1 MRILVGI
8 TGGIAAYKAVSL
20 VRLLTENGH
29 EVKVVPTEN
38 ALRFVGKTTLE
49 ALSKNAVDSDLYTD
63 VADVKH
69 IELAKWA
76 EVVVVAPATAS
87 FIARTAAG
95 IADDLL
101 SNVVLAT
108 EAKILVAPAM
118 HTEMLLNPAT
128 QANLATLRTR
138 GFEILAP
145 ASGRL
150 TGGDSGPGRLPEP
163 DQIFDA
169 VISLLS
175 TKDLGGKHVVVTAGG
190 TREAIDPVRYITN
203 ASSGKQGLA
212 VAREAHRRGASVHL
226 IAANLDLAEPFEIT
240 NVVSATELDEALSG
254 IKTFDALVMTAA
266 VSDYRVASPSNS
278 KLKKTSLGEHA
289 TIELIQNPDILKKV
303 SSRSDRGI
311 VVGFAAETLSNRVEL
326 EREAKDKLERKGC
339 DLLVANDVSDGRTFD
354 QDDNQVLIVSQSEA
368 TVSLGGS
375 KKDIANA
382 ILDRIVELTASN

>member
-8 TGGIAAYKAVSL
+8 TGGIAAFKAVSL

-49 ALSKNAVDSDLYTD
+49 ALSKNSVDSDLYTD

-76 EVVVVAPATAS
+76 EAVLVAPATAS

-128 QANLATLRTR
+128 QANLAVLRTR
-138 GFEILAP
+138 GIEILEP

-163 DQIFDA
+163 EQIFEA
-169 VISLLS
+169 VIAMVSP
-175 TKDLGGKHVVVTAGG
+175 KDLAGKYLVVTAGG

-212 VAREAHRRGASVHL
+212 IAREAHRRGAIVHL
-226 IAANLDLAEPFEIT
+226 IAANLDLKEPFAIT
-240 NVVSATELDEALSG
+240 RVVSASDLDNALED
-254 IKTFDALVMTAA
+254 IKDFDALVMTAA
-266 VSDYRVASPSNS
+266 VSDYRVASPSSS
-278 KLKKTSLGEHA
+278 KLKKAALGDHS
-289 TIELIQNPDILKKV
+289 TIELVQNPDILKKV
-303 SSRSDRGI
+303 SSRNERGI
-311 VVGFAAETLSNRVEL
+311 VVGFAAETLSDEAEL
-326 EREAKDKLERKGC
+326 EREAKGKLQRKGC
-339 DLLVANDVSDGRTFD
+339 DLLVANDVSEGRTFD
-354 QDDNQVLIVSQSEA
+354 QDDSHVLIVSPIDA
-368 TVSLGGS
+368 TVAMGGS
-375 KKDIANA
+375 KAEIANA
-382 ILDRIVELTASN
+382 ILDRIAELTASN